1 MSPMR
6 SLLPV
11 GGDAQG
17 RDAMALRR
25 SAGRRGERRCVA
37 VRPERV
43 SGALA
48 AGALVLDAQGECAAA
63 AALSVSTPA
72 ARAKPSE
79 SRKRRARGAVA
90 GRFPRRG
97 VSLRGWPRPLRG
109 LLGEARPPLPAA
121 GPTPARPLLGAPPTL
136 PRGAPPAP

>member
-1 MSPMR
+1 
-6 SLLPV
+6 
-11 GGDAQG
+11 
-17 RDAMALRR
+17 MALRR

-79 SRKRRARGAVA
+79 SRKRRARELVAVSFRR
-90 GRFPRRG
+90 GRF
-97 VSLRGWPRPLRG
+97 SIRGWPDRLG
-109 LLGEARPPLPAA
+109 GIIGEAASHLRA
-121 GPTPARPLLGAPPTL
+121 
-136 PRGAPPAP
+136 